1 MIQKKAIC
9 LLTIILFGIGTALSA
24 ESVTVPEPAATAAE
38 QTADTAETEEA
49 EDSVLL
55 DTLGIDVHDK
65 TIQADETKAFRT
77 ILQSVTHLISEGT
90 GKIVNWQGFEL
101 KRVIIAVGGS
111 LLSLLFSLFL
121 RWLIKNHWWKLTSK
135 LFPTKNPGSI
145 CALLA
150 GPLAALLLFSGV
162 FLCFLPML
170 LCLPERG
177 YLFFEKLY
185 FGLITIAVTA
195 LILNLFK
202 LFDSVLLKFFSRNR
216 KSNSMDNL
224 AVKVI
229 SRVIQIVIIMFAF
242 FFLCENVLGIN
253 ITAIL
258 AGAGVIGL
266 GIAFAAQDTIANF
279 FGSLMIILDRPFKV
293 NDFIRIDGREG
304 TVERVGLRSTG
315 LRTPDGFLITIPN
328 KTAANVTI
336 EDVSCRPTI
345 KRVMTLGLV
354 YDTPPEKM
362 ERAVAILHEILDGHE
377 SIDPKN
383 PPKIHFLE
391 FASCS
396 LNIQVI
402 LWFNTRDFWQ
412 SLDWADEINRAILK
426 RFNGEGLEFAFPTST
441 TYLAY
446 DSKREVEIKVKEVP
460 QSSGNGAETGKGG
473 TA

>member
-1 MIQKKAIC
+1 MGFMIRKKTTC
-9 LLTIILFGIGTALSA
+9 LLTVILFSLCAMLPA
-24 ESVTVPEPAATAAE
+24 EPAAE
-38 QTADTAETEEA
+38 QQEKTIRTEQAGAKEG
-49 EDSVLL
+49 SLL

-65 TIQADETKAFRT
+65 TIQEDEIKAFRT
-77 ILQSVTHLISEGT
+77 LFQSVTHLVSEGT
-90 GKIVNWQGFEL
+90 GRIINWQGFEL
-101 KRVIIAVGGS
+101 KRIIIALCGS
-111 LLSLLFSLFL
+111 VLALLLSLFT
-121 RWLIKNHWWKLTSK
+121 RWFIRNKWWKITARLYHA
-135 LFPTKNPGSI
+135 KNPGSF

-150 GPLAALLLFSGV
+150 GPLAAFLFFSGV
-162 FLCFLPML
+162 FLSFLPML

-185 FGLITIAVTA
+185 FGLVTIAVTA

-202 LFDSVLLKFFSRNR
+202 LLDAVLLKFFSRNR
-216 KSNSMDNL
+216 KNNSMDSL

-229 SRVIQIVIIMFAF
+229 GRVIQIIIIMFAF

-279 FGSLMIILDRPFKV
+279 FGSLMIIIDRPFKV
-293 NDFIRIDGREG
+293 NDFIRIDGKEG

-315 LRTPDGFLITIPN
+315 LRTPDGFLVTIPN
-328 KTAANVTI
+328 KTTANATI
-336 EDVSCRPTI
+336 EDVSCRQTI
-345 KRVMTLGLV
+345 KRVITLGLV

-362 ERAVAILHEILDGHE
+362 ERAVAILHEILDSHE
-377 SIDPKN
+377 SIDPKL
-383 PPKIHFLE
+383 PPKIHFVE
-391 FASCS
+391 FADCS

-402 LWFNTRDFWQ
+402 LWFNTTNLWQ
-412 SLDWADEINRAILK
+412 SLDWADEINRTILK

-446 DSKREVEIKVKEVP
+446 DSKREVELKVKELP
-460 QSSGNGAETGKGG
+460 QSPAAEAGEKKD
-473 TA
+473 

>member
-1 MIQKKAIC
+1 MVQKKIIC
-9 LLTIILFGIGTALSA
+9 LLAVILFSLC
-24 ESVTVPEPAATAAE
+24 TVLP
-38 QTADTAETEEA
+38 AETVTEPEEKTVRTEQVRA
-49 EDSVLL
+49 KEDSLL

-65 TIQADETKAFRT
+65 TIQADETKAFRN
-77 ILQSVTHLISEGT
+77 IFQSVSHLISEGT
-90 GKIVNWQGFEL
+90 GRLVNWQGFEL
-101 KRVIIAVGGS
+101 KRIIIALCGS
-111 LLSLLFSLFL
+111 LLTLLLSLFI
-121 RWLIKNHWWKLTSK
+121 RWFIRNKWWKITSK
-135 LFPTKNPGSI
+135 LYLTKNPGSF

-150 GPLAALLLFSGV
+150 GPLAAFLLFSGV
-162 FLCFLPML
+162 FLSFLPML

-177 YLFFEKLY
+177 YIFFEKLY
-185 FGLITIAVTA
+185 FGLVTIAVTA

-202 LFDSVLLKFFSRNR
+202 LFDAVLLKLFTRNR
-216 KSNSMDNL
+216 RSTSMDSL

-229 SRVIQIVIIMFAF
+229 GRVIQIVIIMFAF

-279 FGSLMIILDRPFKV
+279 FGSLMIIIDRPFKV

-315 LRTPDGFLITIPN
+315 LRAPDGSLVTIPN
-328 KTAANVTI
+328 KTTANATI
-336 EDVSCRPTI
+336 EDVSCRQTI

-362 ERAVAILHEILDGHE
+362 ERAAAILHEILDSHE
-377 SIDPKN
+377 SIDPKL
-383 PPKIHFLE
+383 PPKIHFTE
-391 FASCS
+391 FANCS
-396 LNIQVI
+396 LNIQVV
-402 LWFNTRDFWQ
+402 LWFNTTNLWQ
-412 SLDWADEINRAILK
+412 SLDWVDEINRTILK

-446 DSKREVEIKVKEVP
+446 DSKREVELKVKELP
-460 QSSGNGAETGKGG
+460 QSPAAEAGENKD
-473 TA
+473 